1 MAELMKRKDQQEE
14 DTWRLEDLFET
25 DELWEKELSA
35 VESALPVL
43 TGFAGRLGNSAG
55 ELKEALDYF
64 YGLYTRLDRLVVYA
78 SQRSDED
85 TGNGFYQDMKMRVQ
99 SLAVRAQEAAA
110 FLVPEI
116 LGLEEMQVQ
125 QWLREDRGLA
135 LYGRA
140 LQDMMRKKSH
150 VLSREQE
157 ELLSSAREVGQSSN
171 IFNVMNNADLK
182 FPSVKDE
189 NGEEIPVTHGSYVRL
204 LESRDRSVR
213 KAAFESV
220 YGTYGQFGNTLAATF
235 AANVKEAA
243 FFAKARRYSSARAYF
258 LDDANVPEQV
268 YDSLIS
274 SVHQNLPALHDYVA
288 LRKKLLGTDEL
299 HMYDVYVPVVDV
311 PDKKYSFE
319 EAKQVVFDGLEPLGD
334 EYRSILKE
342 GYENRWI
349 DIYENEGKR
358 SGAYSW
364 GAYGTH
370 PYVLLNYQENLND
383 VFTLAHEMG
392 HAIHSYYSGGNQP
405 AVYAEYK
412 IFVAEVASTCNEA
425 LLIRYLLKKSG
436 DAEERK
442 YLLNHFLE
450 KFRGT
455 LFRQTQF
462 AEFELKAHEK
472 EAKGET
478 LTFEALCSLY
488 LDINQKY
495 FGPSM
500 EEDQEI
506 GREWARIPHFYTP
519 FYVYQYATGFSA
531 AIALSDKILEEGQ
544 TAVEKYK
551 EFLKGGCSKDPI
563 DLLKTAGVDLSTP
576 EPVDRALKVFR
587 ELLEEFKSLI

>member
-1 MAELMKRKDQQEE
+1 
-14 DTWRLEDLFET
+14 
-25 DELWEKELSA
+25 
-35 VESALPVL
+35 
-43 TGFAGRLGNSAG
+43 
-55 ELKEALDYF
+55 
-64 YGLYTRLDRLVVYA
+64 
-78 SQRSDED
+78 
-85 TGNGFYQDMKMRVQ
+85 
-99 SLAVRAQEAAA
+99 
-110 FLVPEI
+110 
-116 LGLEEMQVQ
+116 
-125 QWLREDRGLA
+125 
-135 LYGRA
+135 
-140 LQDMMRKKSH
+140 
-150 VLSREQE
+150 
-157 ELLSSAREVGQSSN
+157 
-171 IFNVMNNADLK
+171 
-182 FPSVKDE
+182 
-189 NGEEIPVTHGSYVRL
+189 
-204 LESRDRSVR
+204 
-213 KAAFESV
+213 
-220 YGTYGQFGNTLAATF
+220 
-235 AANVKEAA
+235 
-243 FFAKARRYSSARAYF
+243 
-258 LDDANVPEQV
+258 
-268 YDSLIS
+268 
-274 SVHQNLPALHDYVA
+274 
-288 LRKKLLGTDEL
+288 
-299 HMYDVYVPVVDV
+299 
-311 PDKKYSFE
+311 
-319 EAKQVVFDGLEPLGD
+319 
-334 EYRSILKE
+334 
-342 GYENRWI
+342 
-349 DIYENEGKR
+349 
-358 SGAYSW
+358 
-364 GAYGTH
+364 
-370 PYVLLNYQENLND
+370 
-383 VFTLAHEMG
+383 MG